1 MNFEWM
7 KEHTE
12 LAALY
17 GSALEAEKYV
27 LVHPAISAMASRKA
41 MEIVVKTLYQEAVN
55 GEDMPVFVDD
65 MTTTWDFRIIVSDN
79 VVIASLLFPGR
90 CDPWHQWHVDG
101 GWKAHLYRGDHAR
114 RDGGLGASSG
124 ERRQIHGAVSAPTVA
139 TVSGF
144 RHPGQ
149 S

>member
-65 MTTTWDFRIIVSDN
+65 MTTTWDFRIMVSDN
-79 VVIASLLFPGR
+79 VVINA
-90 CDPWHQWHVDG
+90 
-101 GWKAHLYRGDHAR
+101 
-114 RDGGLGASSG
+114 
-124 ERRQIHGAVSAPTVA
+124 IHK
-139 TVSGF
+139 
-144 RHPGQ
+144 
-149 S
+149 